1 MYEVA
6 LRDIHIPDLQ
16 WLKKKWSV
24 WWWNVIRFGRPVIF
38 VLGTERMKSHHSS
51 KGRKPISYLFRTFTH
66 SYRTCW
72 LYVYMLSGWFLLLL
86 FHSVKHYSRGGWML
100 TGRHHFCHPMTHPY
114 GIGFHA
120 TMCTTLLGTFQVLQV
135 IKAPIH
141 STWGSSFIHGSRYHP
156 NDFHRVL
163 STCYTLFKKIKGKK
177 VNIGTTSVVNM
188 NPMVP
193 FTIH

>member
-1 MYEVA
+1 MLVVCVHVEWM
-6 LRDIHIPDLQ
+6 ISIIIIPFCQTLFQ
-16 WLKKKWSV
+16 RWM
-24 WWWNVIRFGRPVIF
+24 NVDRQAPLLSSNDSSIRNR
-38 VLGTERMKSHHSS
+38 
-51 KGRKPISYLFRTFTH
+51 
-66 SYRTCW
+66 
-72 LYVYMLSGWFLLLL
+72 
-86 FHSVKHYSRGGWML
+86 
-100 TGRHHFCHPMTHPY
+100 
-114 GIGFHA
+114 FHA

-163 STCYTLFKKIKGKK
+163 STCYTLFEKIKGKK